1 MLKRTVDVAIIG
13 AGTAGMGAYREA
25 RKHTDSIALIE
36 GGHYG
41 TTCAR
46 VGCMPSKLLIAAAEA
61 AHGAKQAKLFGIST
75 PIVRPDGAAVMER
88 VRRERDRFVGFVVED
103 IEAFDPAH
111 KVWGYARF
119 LDAHRLLIDSG
130 LEITAKRIVIATGS
144 RPRIPAGLE
153 DAGSR
158 LLVNDDLF
166 ELEQLPKSV
175 LVVGAGVIGLELGQ
189 ALSRLGVAVTMLAR
203 GDSVGGIADSE
214 IRAAGT
220 ASFQAEFDLKLH
232 AQVLGG
238 RTTRMGAQVTYR
250 AADGAVHIEHFD
262 YVLAAAGRV
271 PNIDRLGLDNTGMAV
286 DANGVPVYD
295 GYTMQTSVPHIF
307 IAGDA
312 NDELQLLHEASDGGA
327 IAGRNAASYPTVK
340 PGQRRTRLG
349 IVFSDP
355 QIAII
360 GERPG
365 ETSDRPYLTG
375 KVSFHNQGRSRVMGK
390 NRGVLKIYVDESS
403 GVLVG
408 AEMLGPAAEHIGH
421 LLAWAVQQS
430 LTVNEI
436 LAMPFYHP
444 VVEEGVRTA
453 FRDAAAQL
461 EKCAQARCLDSGCLA
476 STKVSAPH

>member
-1 MLKRTVDVAIIG
+1 
-13 AGTAGMGAYREA
+13 
-25 RKHTDSIALIE
+25 
-36 GGHYG
+36 
-41 TTCAR
+41 
-46 VGCMPSKLLIAAAEA
+46 
-61 AHGAKQAKLFGIST
+61 
-75 PIVRPDGAAVMER
+75 
-88 VRRERDRFVGFVVED
+88 
-103 IEAFDPAH
+103 
-111 KVWGYARF
+111 
-119 LDAHRLLIDSG
+119 
-130 LEITAKRIVIATGS
+130 
-144 RPRIPAGLE
+144 
-153 DAGSR
+153 
-158 LLVNDDLF
+158 
-166 ELEQLPKSV
+166 
-175 LVVGAGVIGLELGQ
+175 
-189 ALSRLGVAVTMLAR
+189 
-203 GDSVGGIADSE
+203 
-214 IRAAGT
+214 
-220 ASFQAEFDLKLH
+220 
-232 AQVLGG
+232 
-238 RTTRMGAQVTYR
+238 MGAQVTYR

-271 PNIDRLGLDNTGMAV
+271 PNIDQLGLDNTGMAV
-286 DANGVPVYD
+286 HANGVPVYD

-312 NDELQLLHEASDGGA
+312 NDELQLLHEASDEGA

-461 EKCAQARCLDSGCLA
+461 EKCARAHCLDSGCLA